1 LLNYLK
7 SKKVDQLNVSSRIVG
22 DGIYQIRFE
31 NPNMVLQFFYE
42 KEDGNCEAQIRIT
55 NILLKGDVAKK
66 G

>member
-1 LLNYLK
+1 MLNYLK

>member
-1 LLNYLK
+1 M
-7 SKKVDQLNVSSRIVG
+7 SSRIVG

-66 G
+66 VE